1 MKARWTLSLPQ
12 TSRANPVQYCST
24 HQKKKIYPLH
34 ISARYRDS
42 CMTGPC
48 RTFKSVVSRTCHT
61 NEHVINERVIV
72 WHTNER
78 VTQMSVS
85 LSWALSDT
93 LIWTDE
99 RVIPH
104 TYMSRVTHEW
114 VVSRR
119 HYWSYH
125 LLSPSQLVCMCVYMC
140 NKKGGGGEGGKRRGH
155 PKVGIGLLRQVCT
168 DCEVSL
174 AKEPYKMG
182 HFCARESLHQAEKKE
197 ENSTSVGREPIYIC
211 IFIFTS
217 TEKER
222 GKPTLS
228 PSIYTYIH
236 TYIYIYIYTYIYIHI
251 YI

>member
-1 MKARWTLSLPQ
+1 
-12 TSRANPVQYCST
+12 
-24 HQKKKIYPLH
+24 
-34 ISARYRDS
+34 
-42 CMTGPC
+42 
-48 RTFKSVVSRTCHT
+48 
-61 NEHVINERVIV
+61 
-72 WHTNER
+72 
-78 VTQMSVS
+78 
-85 LSWALSDT
+85 
-93 LIWTDE
+93 
-99 RVIPH
+99 
-104 TYMSRVTHEW
+104 
-114 VVSRR
+114 
-119 HYWSYH
+119 
-125 LLSPSQLVCMCVYMC
+125 MC

-222 GKPTLS
+222 EKPTLS

-251 YI
+251 YINMYIYIYIYVYKYIYRYISIYIQIYIYICV